1 MKIKIKILNKYSY
14 QIFPIVEDMIEIST
28 KELAKIGNGYKFD
41 LATKTIVI
49 DTEYQ
54 KEKEKEEI
62 LNKIAELKIKLEQ
75 TDYQTIKYV
84 EGHITEEQY
93 IPIKEQRQLWR
104 DEINKL
110 ESQLNN

>member
-1 MKIKIKILNKYSY
+1 MKVEILNEYNY
-14 QIFPIVEDMIEIST
+14 QCYIKRDNMIEIPK
-28 KELAKIGNGYKFD
+28 KELEKIGKGYKFD
-41 LATKTIVI
+41 LSTKAIVI

-110 ESQLNN
+110 EIQLNN

>member
-1 MKIKIKILNKYSY
+1 MKIEILDEYNY
-14 QIFPIVEDMIEIST
+14 QCYIQRDNMVEIPKKD
-28 KELAKIGNGYKFD
+28 LAKIGNGYKFD
-41 LATKTIVI
+41 LKTKAIVI

-75 TDYQTIKYV
+75 TDYKTIKYV
-84 EGHITEEQY
+84 EGYITEEQY

-110 ESQLNN
+110 EIQLNN